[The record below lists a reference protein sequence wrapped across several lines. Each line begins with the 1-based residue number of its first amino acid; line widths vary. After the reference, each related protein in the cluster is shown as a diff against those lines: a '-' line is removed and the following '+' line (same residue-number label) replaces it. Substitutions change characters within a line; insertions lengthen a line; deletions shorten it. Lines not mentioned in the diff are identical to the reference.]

1 MAHFQHT
8 CNACLKP
15 ICEGDVYITRC
26 GHRFC
31 ERPRDRDLL
40 ASSPSSLLAPLP
52 SSRARARRLTTSAP
66 PAVCTQATTTREGC
80 VRRASA
86 RRAARRCTGRRISRC
101 GACPDRPTPSCAFFE
116 PLFQPSGVRR
126 SAWRRGQRGPPRVR
140 PGHDHDV
147 RLTASTVR
155 AGGARPGDVV
165 EEVQEGGARRGTSQ
179 APRGAPCTSGQG
191 QAEALCRTAARARQ
205 KELRASTSR
214 RARNA
219 ASKHPPATERSG

>member
-1 MAHFQHT
+1 MRIFRPDSSGAQLEHSWLGFPSHCHESPRASTTPSHSRAPRAPAMAHFQHT

-40 ASSPSSLLAPLP
+40 DSSPSSLLAPLP

-140 PGHDHDV
+140 PGHDHDRCV
-147 RLTASTVR
+147 
-155 AGGARPGDVV
+155 
-165 EEVQEGGARRGTSQ
+165 
-179 APRGAPCTSGQG
+179 
-191 QAEALCRTAARARQ
+191 
-205 KELRASTSR
+205 
-214 RARNA
+214 
-219 ASKHPPATERSG
+219 

>member
-1 MAHFQHT
+1 MRILRPRSCQVPSWHSWLNFPSHCHESPRASTTPSHSRAPRAPAMAHFQHT

-86 RRAARRCTGRRISRC
+86 RRAARRSTGRRISRC
-101 GACPDRPTPSCAFFE
+101 GACSDRP
-116 PLFQPSGVRR
+116 R
-126 SAWRRGQRGPPRVR
+126 PR
-140 PGHDHDV
+140 
-147 RLTASTVR
+147 
-155 AGGARPGDVV
+155 
-165 EEVQEGGARRGTSQ
+165 Q
-179 APRGAPCTSGQG
+179 
-191 QAEALCRTAARARQ
+191 LCIF
-205 KELRASTSR
+205 
-214 RARNA
+214 
-219 ASKHPPATERSG
+219 